1 MWDKLGILLLNNS
14 HSKKHKG
21 NVMLEKSNTLNL
33 EQVKELKEPATRMGQ
48 LYDAMLVLQ
57 LDESIN

>member
-1 MWDKLGILLLNNS
+1 
-14 HSKKHKG
+14 
-21 NVMLEKSNTLNL
+21 MLEKSNTLNL
-33 EQVKELKEPATRMGQ
+33 EQVKEPATRMGQ

>member
-1 MWDKLGILLLNNS
+1 
-14 HSKKHKG
+14 
-21 NVMLEKSNTLNL
+21 MLEKSNTLNL